1 MTLPAS
7 IRSAFLAAALAG
19 AMLFASAP
27 ALAATIICTED
38 SGGAVCDLLASSGFP
53 GFVSVASDGES
64 PFDPYGAGFDTSD
77 GIQFTLFDN
86 GPWIQAADSQW
97 TQIAGGVGTWVLPAA
112 TAGGPGCPGENAIDT
127 STCTEL
133 VGHWIQIALPGGAL
147 PQWQPQLLG
156 EYDILSADGTIGD
169 RIFLFNTNAGA
180 ELIFQSDPIPEPATM
195 ALVGISLLGLGAFR
209 RRRA

>member
-1 MTLPAS
+1 MTAS

-27 ALAATIICTED
+27 ALAVTFTCTETAA
-38 SGGAVCDLLASSGFP
+38 GAVCDLLAESGFP
-53 GFVSVASDGES
+53 GFVTVASDGES
-64 PFDPYGAGFDTSD
+64 SFDPFGFGADTSD

-97 TQIAGGVGTWVLPAA
+97 TQIAGGVGTWVLPAIS
-112 TAGGPGCPGENAIDT
+112 AGGPGCPGENAIDT
-127 STCTEL
+127 SGCFEL
-133 VGHWIQIALPGGAL
+133 VGHWIQIAGPGFPL
-147 PQWQPQLLG
+147 PQWAPGLPG
-156 EYDILSADGTIGD
+156 EYDILSADGTVADKIT
-169 RIFLFNTNAGA
+169 LFNTANGA